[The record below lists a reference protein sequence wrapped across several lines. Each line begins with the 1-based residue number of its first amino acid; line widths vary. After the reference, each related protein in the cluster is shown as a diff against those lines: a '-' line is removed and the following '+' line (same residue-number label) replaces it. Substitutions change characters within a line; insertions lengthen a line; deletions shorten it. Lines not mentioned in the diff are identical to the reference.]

1 MTTTEIIIL
10 IVSIGV
16 MNILCFLIGART
28 GQKVI
33 KGETVEIPT
42 PKSPV
47 TMIKEYQQSKE
58 EQKAEE
64 EFKHNLDVINNYD
77 GNI

>member
-1 MTTTEIIIL
+1 MSVIEIL
-10 IVSIGV
+10 ILILGIGLNDV
-16 MNILCFLIGART
+16 LCFLIGTKT
-28 GQKVI
+28 GQKVV

>member
-1 MTTTEIIIL
+1 MSVIELL
-10 IVSIGV
+10 IVVLGIGG
-16 MNILCFLIGART
+16 MCILCFLIGART
-28 GQKVI
+28 GQKVV